1 MKDPKITVIIPCY
14 NEQDLIGRALDSI
27 PVSKDIQFVI
37 IDDGS
42 TDDSWSKI
50 LTWYDNNYEKF
61 SRHSEV
67 HHTENHGVASAMNMG
82 FGRAIGEYIVSLSA
96 DDYYLT
102 DFEEFKPLLNGT
114 NDLVYFDLEVNDGS
128 VWHVDEQSKKEFVG
142 AVKFMRREFLGDT
155 RIPDHKYKEDLPFSN
170 ALYAKN
176 PREVFTGIVLK
187 HYNFPHEGSLSW
199 QATQDY
205 ENDRELWRQ
214 NAGL

>member
-14 NEQDLIGRALDSI
+14 NEQDLIGKALDSI

-61 SRHSEV
+61 SKHSEV
-67 HHTENHGVASAMNMG
+67 HHTENRGVASAMNMG
-82 FGRAIGEYIVSLSA
+82 FGRAVGEYIVSLSA

-102 DFEEFKPLLNGT
+102 DFEEFRPYLNGT

-128 VWHVDEQSKKEFVG
+128 VWHVDKESKQEFVG
-142 AVKFMRREFLGDT
+142 AVKFIRRGFMGDT
-155 RIPDHKYKEDLPFSN
+155 RVPNKKWHEDKPFSSE
-170 ALYAKN
+170 LYAKN
-176 PREVFTGIVLK
+176 PKEVFTGIVLK
-187 HYNFPHEGSLSW
+187 HYNWPHEGSLSW
-199 QATQDY
+199 QA
-205 ENDRELWRQ
+205 NH
-214 NAGL
+214 